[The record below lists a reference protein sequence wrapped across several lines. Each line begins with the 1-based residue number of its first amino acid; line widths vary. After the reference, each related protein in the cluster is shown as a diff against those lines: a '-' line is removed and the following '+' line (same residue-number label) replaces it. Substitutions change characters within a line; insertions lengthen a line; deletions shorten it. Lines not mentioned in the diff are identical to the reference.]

1 MHHQLYTILPELN
14 VNIMVLSGVSNKIKI
29 FSQQVKQK
37 LQNKNKQTKQSKA
50 QRNRGK
56 KKSDYEQGEKRK
68 RTLFVQNVT
77 SHTHYLPRPTLLFSN
92 K

>member
-56 KKSDYEQGEKRK
+56 KKIRLRAGGEEKENTFCSERHK
-68 RTLFVQNVT
+68 P
-77 SHTHYLPRPTLLFSN
+77 HTLLTKANTAIFQ
-92 K
+92 